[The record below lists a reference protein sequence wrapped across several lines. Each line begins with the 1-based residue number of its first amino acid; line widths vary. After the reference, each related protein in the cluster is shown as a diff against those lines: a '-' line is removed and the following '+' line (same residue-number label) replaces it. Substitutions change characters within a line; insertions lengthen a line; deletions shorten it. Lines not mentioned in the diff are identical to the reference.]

1 MSKLWDDLKKNM
13 KVWGAAAVEK
23 AEEVSKIAVVKTEEL
38 TKISKIKIE
47 VHQLQRDLNKV
58 YEDLG
63 RFVYSKTK
71 EGAKVD
77 FSKEDEYSDFIK
89 RIDELK
95 ASIGE
100 KEAVIQNIKDE
111 YDIKE
116 ADIAAATGKSEVVEE
131 EAAEEEVTEEDKPAE
146 AGKATEEDE
155 PAEDK

>member
-38 TKISKIKIE
+38 TKVSKIKIE
-47 VHQLQRDLNKV
+47 VHQLQRDLNKI

-63 RFVYSKTK
+63 RFVYSKAK
-71 EGAKVD
+71 KGSKVD
-77 FSKEDEYSDFIK
+77 FSKDDEYSDIIK
-89 RIDELK
+89 KIDELK

-100 KEAVIQNIKDE
+100 KEAVIQDIKEE

-116 ADIAAATGKSEVVEE
+116 ADIAAATANKSEATEE
-131 EAAEEEVTEEDKPAE
+131 GSAEEDSTEEKIAEEDKS
-146 AGKATEEDE
+146 TEE
-155 PAEDK
+155 K